1 MGASGREWLN
11 FRMEVEHYK
20 ELNEQTR
27 ALIEIKNV
35 EVEDF
40 DYSHCETW
48 QRLKKESLKAYKDLK
63 NHEYNLR
70 HNIH

>member
-20 ELNEQTR
+20 ELNERTR
-27 ALIEIKNV
+27 ELIEIKNV

-40 DYSHCETW
+40 DYSQCETW
-48 QRLKKESLKAYKDLK
+48 QKLKKESVKAYKDLK

-70 HNIH
+70 HK